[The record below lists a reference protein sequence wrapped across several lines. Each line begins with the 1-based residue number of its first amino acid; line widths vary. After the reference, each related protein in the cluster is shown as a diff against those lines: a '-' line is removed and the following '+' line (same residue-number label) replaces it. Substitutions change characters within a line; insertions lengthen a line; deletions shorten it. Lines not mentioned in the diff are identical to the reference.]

1 MPILLRDA
9 DGNEQSIATLNDVL
23 DALGPAKR
31 WAPVVPNNDTVLENV
46 VGLKIGGAGTVIAVD
61 GAGNS
66 GTFTCFAG
74 EYLPIA
80 ATKIMA
86 ASTATSIVAL
96 KSA

>member
-1 MPILLRDA
+1 MPIKVRDA
-9 DGNEQSIATLNDVL
+9 AGVEQTVATLDDVL
-23 DALGPAKR
+23 SALGPARR

-46 VGLKIGGAGTVIAVD
+46 VGLKIGGPGTVIAVD

-66 GTFTCFAG
+66 GSFTCFAG

-80 ATKIMA
+80 ATKVMA